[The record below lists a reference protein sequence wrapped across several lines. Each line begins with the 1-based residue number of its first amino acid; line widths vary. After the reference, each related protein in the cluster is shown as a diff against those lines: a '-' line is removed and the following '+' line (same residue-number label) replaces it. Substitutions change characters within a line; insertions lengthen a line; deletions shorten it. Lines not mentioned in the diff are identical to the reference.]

1 MFSIGNESDD
11 CTIRT
16 HNNNELMVVR
26 QHQQHV
32 QLKLKEIHQ
41 KEKKKTINV
50 IENRGG
56 IVGVVVLKTTM

>member
-1 MFSIGNESDD
+1 
-11 CTIRT
+11 
-16 HNNNELMVVR
+16 MVVR

-56 IVGVVVLKTTM
+56 IVAVVVLKTTM